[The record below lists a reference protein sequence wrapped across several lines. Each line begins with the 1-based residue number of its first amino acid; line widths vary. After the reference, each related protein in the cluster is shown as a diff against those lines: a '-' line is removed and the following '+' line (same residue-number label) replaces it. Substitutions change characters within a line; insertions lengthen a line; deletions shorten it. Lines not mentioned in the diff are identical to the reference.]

1 MGQSKPRP
9 SREGREG
16 QTYVEIIAVI
26 GLIAIALLV
35 MVKLK
40 TAQFKL
46 GEQTANK
53 TVAFNLT
60 VEGLEIAESLRLD
73 HRMKKIPKP
82 HNIGEGNW
90 VLDYK
95 SAWNEDYLSP
105 SANEAGNA
113 SLSDCTNCYLCQQT
127 DDSFLKCEEGFT
139 SPFKRMIS
147 VIVSTTSTQITSKVL
162 YFEKTWKNI
171 NLERFLT
178 EWDQNEI

>member
-1 MGQSKPRP
+1 MGELKFRQSKK
-9 SREGREG
+9 G
-16 QTYVEIIAVI
+16 QTYVEVIAAI
-26 GLIAIALLV
+26 GLVSMALLV
-35 MVKLK
+35 MVRLK
-40 TAQFKL
+40 TAQLKL

-95 SAWNEDYLSP
+95 SDWNEVYTSTSP
-105 SANEAGNA
+105 SAANNP
-113 SLSDCTNCYLCQQT
+113 SLLNCSNCFLCQQAE
-127 DDSFLKCEEGFT
+127 DDSFLKCSIPT
-139 SPFKRMIS
+139 LLKRMIS
-147 VIVSTTSTQITSKVL
+147 IIVGTTSTQITSKVF

>member
-1 MGQSKPRP
+1 MEELKFRP
-9 SREGREG
+9 NNNKKG
-16 QTYVEIIAVI
+16 QTYVEVIAAV
-26 GLIAIALLV
+26 GLISMALLV
-35 MVKLK
+35 MVGLK
-40 TAQFKL
+40 IAQLKL

-53 TVAFNLT
+53 AIAFNLT

-73 HRMKKIPKP
+73 HRMGEKIPKP